1 MPMELLVFGLGQPH
15 RPEQTVIDDSISWE
29 TVIALVCQNSIMSSG
44 TDYAIDR
51 ATVIS
56 SSREPLLNAKHD

>member
-1 MPMELLVFGLGQPH
+1 MAAPQGLGQSH
-15 RPEQTVIDDSISWE
+15 RPEQTVIDDPISWQ
-29 TVIALVCQNSIMSSG
+29 TVIALVCQNGIASSR

-56 SSREPLLNAKHD
+56 GAGEPLLDPNYD